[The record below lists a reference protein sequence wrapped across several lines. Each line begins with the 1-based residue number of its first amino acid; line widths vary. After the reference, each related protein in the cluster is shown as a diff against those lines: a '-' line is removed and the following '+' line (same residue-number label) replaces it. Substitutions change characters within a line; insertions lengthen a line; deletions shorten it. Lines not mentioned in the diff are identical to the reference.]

1 MTRQEEI
8 RSAAEQA
15 LKDCPYINTSLI
27 GFDFFVKGAMWA
39 DEHPADVP
47 DIIIESAIAYSD
59 GYDAAIDK
67 ASQWLQ
73 ENAAMLWE
81 SPCNPDRIVE
91 QFKKAMQDENN

>member
-8 RSAAEQA
+8 RAAAEQA

-27 GFDFFVKGAMWA
+27 GFDFFAKGAMWA
-39 DEHPADVP
+39 DEHPADDP

-73 ENAAMLWE
+73 ENIDDYLDVGVTFLV
-81 SPCNPDRIVE
+81 SD
-91 QFKKAMQDENN
+91 FKKAMQDE